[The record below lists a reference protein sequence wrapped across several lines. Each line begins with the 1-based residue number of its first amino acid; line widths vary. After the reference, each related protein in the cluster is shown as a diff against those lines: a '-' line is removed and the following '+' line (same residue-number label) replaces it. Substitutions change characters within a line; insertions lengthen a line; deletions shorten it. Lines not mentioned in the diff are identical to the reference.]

1 MNGILG
7 FLRRFAP
14 WVVITLGAVLAIF
27 GVLTRTAWAPDP
39 FWTASVQPDEDTRLV
54 ISDPGMLNL
63 MADNVTIEAT
73 VVPADDLAADPE
85 AEDEEDEEPAEGEE
99 EETEPADGDEAEGSE
114 EDGADASQEAD
125 EDPGVIISIARDI
138 DAEGWVG
145 DAAALRLTGLQTE
158 STLRTSEVDGE
169 LEAAASEDSDLW
181 WQSASG
187 LTDAQLV
194 WQKEPGRWSAVIAS
208 SADRKISQVS
218 FTWPQSTETPLA
230 MPLIMGGALL
240 ILAGAALLVFPQ
252 ALDRD
257 ARGRFATSVREKAG
271 AAHPQPAGEEVG
283 EEQVATGSTT
293 HPGSEADADLT
304 APVEDAGDA
313 QAAQPAQPEDV
324 SQTSQVPAT
333 AADEDLV
340 VAESVVAAEDAPA
353 ISDQQVP
360 ALQQAPAQ
368 PQPVAPAASAPE
380 PIRFAP
386 GTMTRRQI
394 RELERQRQEEAR
406 RAKEPPR
413 ASQPRSGN
421 ESPGAAEPS
430 RAGSPGTAESSHV
443 GSPGAAEPSR
453 ASSSDAPEQR
463 GSQPP
468 VGSAGGEAAGSSNDT
483 SRVRRSEH
491 WRKTWGVGPESQTD
505 ARTTGWLPQ
514 AVDDEEDRD
523 A

>member
-7 FLRRFAP
+7 SLRRFAP

-63 MADNVTIEAT
+63 MADDVTIEAT

-99 EETEPADGDEAEGSE
+99 EETEPADGDDAEGSE

-187 LTDAQLV
+187 LTEAALV
-194 WQKEPGRWSAVIAS
+194 WQKEPGRWSVVIAS

-218 FTWPQSTETPLA
+218 FTWPQNTETPLA
-230 MPLIMGGALL
+230 VPLIMGGALL

-257 ARGRFATSVREKAG
+257 TRDRFATSVREKAG
-271 AAHPQPAGEEVG
+271 AARPEPADEEQIVTASTTSEDAEAEGELTETIEVG
-283 EEQVATGSTT
+283 
-293 HPGSEADADLT
+293 SEVESSET
-304 APVEDAGDA
+304 AEPK
-313 QAAQPAQPEDV
+313 DV
-324 SQTSQVPAT
+324 SETSQVPAT

-340 VAESVVAAEDAPA
+340 IAESVVADEDAPE
-353 ISDQQVP
+353 ISE
-360 ALQQAPAQ
+360 QQAPAHQ
-368 PQPVAPAASAPE
+368 
-380 PIRFAP
+380 
-386 GTMTRRQI
+386 
-394 RELERQRQEEAR
+394 
-406 RAKEPPR
+406 
-413 ASQPRSGN
+413 
-421 ESPGAAEPS
+421 
-430 RAGSPGTAESSHV
+430 
-443 GSPGAAEPSR
+443 
-453 ASSSDAPEQR
+453 D
-463 GSQPP
+463 
-468 VGSAGGEAAGSSNDT
+468 
-483 SRVRRSEH
+483 RRS
-491 WRKTWGVGPESQTD
+491 V
-505 ARTTGWLPQ
+505 
-514 AVDDEEDRD
+514 V
-523 A
+523 

>member
-14 WVVITLGAVLAIF
+14 WVVIALGAVLAIF

-63 MADNVTIEAT
+63 MADDVTIEAT

-85 AEDEEDEEPAEGEE
+85 AEDEEDEEPAEGKD
-99 EETEPADGDEAEGSE
+99 EETEPADGDEPEGSE
-114 EDGADASQEAD
+114 EDGADASQEQEAD

-187 LTDAQLV
+187 LTDAELV

-257 ARGRFATSVREKAG
+257 ARDRFATSVREKAG

-293 HPGSEADADLT
+293 PKDSEEDAEVT
-304 APVEDAGDA
+304 EPVEDADDA
-313 QAAQPAQPEDV
+313 QAAPPAQPEDV
-324 SQTSQVPAT
+324 SETLQVPAT

-340 VAESVVAAEDAPA
+340 AAESVVADEDVPA
-353 ISDQQVP
+353 ISDQQAP
-360 ALQQAPAQ
+360 GIQQAPAQ

-430 RAGSPGTAESSHV
+430 RAGSPGTAYPSHA
-443 GSPGAAEPSR
+443 G
-453 ASSSDAPEQR
+453 SSDAPEQG

>member
-14 WVVITLGAVLAIF
+14 WIVITLGAVLAIF
-27 GVLTRTAWAPDP
+27 GVLTRTVWAPDP
-39 FWTASVQPDEDTRLV
+39 LWTASVQPAEDTRLV

-63 MADNVTIEAT
+63 LADDVTIEAT

-85 AEDEEDEEPAEGEE
+85 DEDEEPAEGED
-99 EETEPADGDEAEGSE
+99 EETEPADGDDAEGSE
-114 EDGADASQEAD
+114 EDGEDASQEAD

-145 DAAALRLTGLQTE
+145 DAAALRLTGLQTK
-158 STLRTSEVDGE
+158 STLRTAEVDGE
-169 LEAAASEDSDLW
+169 LEAAATEDSDLW

-187 LTDAQLV
+187 LTDAELV
-194 WQKEPGRWSAVIAS
+194 WQKEPGRWSVVIAS

-218 FTWPQSTETPLA
+218 FTWPQNTETPLA

-257 ARGRFATSVREKAG
+257 TRDRFATSVREKAG
-271 AAHPQPAGEEVG
+271 AARPEPADEEQIVTASTTSEDSEAEGELTETIEVG
-283 EEQVATGSTT
+283 
-293 HPGSEADADLT
+293 SE
-304 APVEDAGDA
+304 VESS
-313 QAAQPAQPEDV
+313 AAEPEGV
-324 SQTSQVPAT
+324 SETSEVPAT
-333 AADEDLV
+333 AADEDFV
-340 VAESVVAAEDAPA
+340 IAESVIADEDAPD
-353 ISDQQVP
+353 ISE
-360 ALQQAPAQ
+360 QQAPAHQQTPTQ
-368 PQPVAPAASAPE
+368 PQPMTPAASAPE
-380 PIRFAP
+380 PVRFAP

-413 ASQPRSGN
+413 ASQPRSAN
-421 ESPGAAEPS
+421 ASPGAAEPS
-430 RAGSPGTAESSHV
+430 RV
-443 GSPGAAEPSR
+443 GGP
-453 ASSSDAPEQR
+453 DAPEQD

-468 VGSAGGEAAGSSNDT
+468 VESEGNEPAGSSNDT
-483 SRVRRSEH
+483 ARVRRSEH

-514 AVDDEEDRD
+514 AVDDEEEDRD
-523 A
+523 V